1 MILTGVFSTKNIDT
15 ILTNVCEGV
24 SFLNTTDNEIYKVGN
39 KILEYAMEEKKKRC
53 FFFFHCVTLP
63 INKYAFHLLKTVI
76 NM

>member
-39 KILEYAMEEKKKRC
+39 KILEYAMEEKKKKVL
-53 FFFFHCVTLP
+53 FFSLC
-63 INKYAFHLLKTVI
+63 YSS
-76 NM
+76 